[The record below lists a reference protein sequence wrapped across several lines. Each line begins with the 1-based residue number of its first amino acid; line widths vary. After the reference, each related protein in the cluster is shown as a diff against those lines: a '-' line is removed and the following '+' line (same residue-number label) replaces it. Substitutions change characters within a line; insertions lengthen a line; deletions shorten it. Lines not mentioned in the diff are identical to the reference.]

1 MPMTPEQRLE
11 VLKKARAAKAA
22 KKLSSTY
29 EPKVIDEPKAEP
41 KAEPKPKR
49 TTKAK
54 KEEVKTL
61 DLTEDKHDV
70 PDAEIDLILEP
81 SSQEK
86 DEIKKINNRGNPKPK
101 PILKEPEPEE
111 EVEIIE
117 EVIKKPKK
125 KKVIRR
131 IIEEASSEE
140 EEEIIYEKA
149 PKRTSKPKVS
159 KPRAAP
165 PPRDVAPPRNP
176 FFCY

>member
-22 KKLSSTY
+22 KKLSSEI
-29 EPKVIDEPKAEP
+29 EPKVIDEP

-61 DLTEDKHDV
+61 DLTEDQHEV
-70 PDAEIDLILEP
+70 PDDEIKLMLEP
-81 SSQEK
+81 SPQEK
-86 DEIKKINNRGNPKPK
+86 EEVKKINNRGNPKPK
-101 PILKEPEPEE
+101 PILKEPEE
-111 EVEIIE
+111 EVEVIE

-149 PKRTSKPKVS
+149 PKRASKPKAKAA
-159 KPRAAP
+159 KPRAPP
-165 PPRDVAPPRNP
+165 PPREVVPPKNP